1 MQEFSITLIQLCI
14 VLGELTRMISE
25 HVVVKDSKTFSL
37 GGETLCGALTTLE
50 ARK

>member
-1 MQEFSITLIQLCI
+1 MQLGIF
-14 VLGELTRMISE
+14 LGELTRVISE
-25 HVVVKDSKTFSL
+25 HTVVKDSKTFSL